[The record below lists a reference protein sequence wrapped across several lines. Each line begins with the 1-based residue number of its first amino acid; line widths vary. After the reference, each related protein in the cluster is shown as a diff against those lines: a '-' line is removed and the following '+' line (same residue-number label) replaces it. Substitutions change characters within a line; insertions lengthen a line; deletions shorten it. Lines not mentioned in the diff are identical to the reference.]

1 MKNDILHKLSFYLSV
16 NLHFK
21 FNIKIEQ
28 AEGSWKEYALF
39 VVVVDDDGCFYCY
52 EQTLLIAMDDVWP

>member
-39 VVVVDDDGCFYCY
+39 VVVVDDDGCFYCN
-52 EQTLLIAMDDVWP
+52 I